1 MATLEQ
7 YEKMTTQQR
16 RMRYFS
22 KEFKRKKVTELE
34 RNQTSIAEISR
45 EYQVSRASVY
55 RWLYKYS
62 AMKKKG
68 QKQVLEVQSDTRKLQ
83 YLQEQLKE
91 MERIIG
97 QKQMQIDFLDKMIEL
112 AEEQYRID
120 IKKKF
125 STQPSAGSGQKA
137 NNTASK

>member
-120 IKKKF
+120 IKKKI